1 MKNFTGKKAA
11 VIGAT
16 GGLGR
21 AVSTALSIKGC
32 SLVLIGRD
40 TKKLIQL
47 QEEIKNLTG
56 NTVYLQT
63 VGRFDQYSEWEK
75 TAAETENSFGIPDF
89 IINTAGTDVRK
100 KLSLQTEEEISSQI
114 DINLKGS
121 IFITKAFLPLL
132 QKKGQGEILHFS
144 GFLDGR
150 LAFPYYSADAASRA
164 GLVTFVESVN
174 REIGSSLIR
183 AAVYCPSAAD
193 TEAERPFHPIWKE
206 MGLKIASSQE
216 TAEECLEMLGSEK
229 TLRISG
235 GFLNRFFARLN
246 SAFPKFADLII
257 MNKYSK
263 ILKKHL
269 DSENESDSKEETSPK
284 SPFLLYAG
292 ISMIV
297 LSFVLYA
304 LIPAVPFFPIS
315 TEAKGAGVTGLIL
328 SGEISFWVGLV
339 IAGKPAYESMK
350 NRLKSLMKQIFGKK
364 VS

>member
-40 TKKLIQL
+40 TEKLIQL

-63 VGRFDQYSEWEK
+63 VCRFDQYSEWEK
-75 TAAETENSFGIPDF
+75 AAAETENSFGIPDF

-132 QKKGQGEILHFS
+132 LKRGQGEILHFT

-150 LAFPYYSADAASRA
+150 LAFPYYSADVASRA
-164 GLVTFVESVN
+164 GLTAFAESVN
-174 REIGSSLIR
+174 REIGSSDIR
-183 AAVYCPSAAD
+183 VALYCPSAAD
-193 TEAERPFHPIWKE
+193 TEAERPFHPVWKE
-206 MGLKIASSQE
+206 MGLVITSVGRI
-216 TAEECLEMLGSEK
+216 AEECLEQLGSTE

-235 GFLNRFFARLN
+235 GFLNSFFARLN
-246 SAFPKFADLII
+246 SAFPKMADMII

-263 ILKKHL
+263 ILKKYF
-269 DSENESDSKEETSPK
+269 DPETEEALGRNDLPK
-284 SPFLLYAG
+284 NPILLYSG
-292 ISMIV
+292 ITMIV

-304 LIPAVPFFPIS
+304 LIPAVPFFPVS
-315 TEAKGAGVTGLIL
+315 AEAKGFGVTGLIV
-328 SGEISFWVGLV
+328 SGEITFWAGLA
-339 IAGKPAYESMK
+339 IAGRPAYEAMK
-350 NRLKSLMKQIFGKK
+350 NHLKSFSDRIFGKK
-364 VS
+364 VN